1 MTDGCRSRPANHHL
15 ELECITTAVQ
25 VKYKVN
31 LHYDSDGKVKWLVQF
46 DGLKQFVNDILQE
59 DGKWSSPGGKAKSF
73 HTEKVTI
80 TWYADKKTL
89 LFQGS
94 VGNMLKEHIINLLK
108 SDGGTLERRSRN
120 DFGKSSPSSVNR
132 NEETFESTE
141 YGRLSVEMA
150 EAKLEIEILL
160 VIFNRFCDS
169 LKAMEK
175 FYKNYVAEKRDIS
188 TQTSIVFLSVPN
200 EENNS
205 NILSTELFDSEEE
218 IDCTNGALQILEK
231 TGSDIRVQTKVREQS
246 NRNIINNQL
255 SCQEENRRSKIEN
268 IISPTTFETQLREYR
283 EKQNH
288 IFIRNSNLRNQSR
301 KVNGNRS
308 HTSIRKYPSYCSKN
322 RKTARNNSSARS
334 WFAVSGN
341 SKNAATNNNP
351 WQNNLKGYRRVS
363 SSVYQNNQNMARE
376 HNIDRNT
383 NVVSDSSQIN
393 AYFNNHRPSLLNR
406 PNDQMY
412 YTNFRW

>member
-1 MTDGCRSRPANHHL
+1 M
-15 ELECITTAVQ
+15 
-25 VKYKVN
+25 
-31 LHYDSDGKVKWLVQF
+31 
-46 DGLKQFVNDILQE
+46 
-59 DGKWSSPGGKAKSF
+59 
-73 HTEKVTI
+73 
-80 TWYADKKTL
+80 
-89 LFQGS
+89 
-94 VGNMLKEHIINLLK
+94 
-108 SDGGTLERRSRN
+108 
-120 DFGKSSPSSVNR
+120 NR

-141 YGRLSVEMA
+141 YRRLSIEMA
-150 EAKLEIEILL
+150 EAKLDIEILRVTL
-160 VIFNRFCDS
+160 NRFCDS

-188 TQTSIVFLSVPN
+188 TQTSIVSLSVPN

-205 NILSTELFDSEEE
+205 NIPSTELFDSEEE
-218 IDCTNGALQILEK
+218 IDCTNGAPQILGK
-231 TGSDIRVQTKVREQS
+231 TESDVQVQSKVREQS
-246 NRNIINNQL
+246 NRNIINNQP

-301 KVNGNRS
+301 KVNGNWS
-308 HTSIRKYPSYCSKN
+308 YTSIRKYSSYYSKN
-322 RKTARNNSSARS
+322 KKTARNDGSARS

-406 PNDQMY
+406 PNDQMH
-412 YTNFRW
+412 YTNFRWWHTNHRPRSWMNYLNLVSRITRS

>member
-1 MTDGCRSRPANHHL
+1 MADGCRFRAAQHHL
-15 ELECITTAVQ
+15 ELERITTAVR

-31 LHYDSDGKVKWLVQF
+31 LHYDSDSKVKWLGQF

-59 DGKWSSPGGKAKSF
+59 DGRWSSPGGKAKSF

-80 TWYADKKTL
+80 TWYADRKTL

-94 VGNMLKEHIINLLK
+94 VGNKLKEHIINLLK
-108 SDGGTLERRSRN
+108 SDGGTFERRSHI
-120 DFGKSSPSSVNR
+120 DFGQSSLSSVNR

-141 YGRLSVEMA
+141 YRRLSVEMA
-150 EAKLEIEILL
+150 EAKLDIEILRVTL
-160 VIFNRFCDS
+160 NRFCDS

-188 TQTSIVFLSVPN
+188 TQTSIVSLSVTD

-205 NILSTELFDSEEE
+205 NIPSTELFDS
-218 IDCTNGALQILEK
+218 
-231 TGSDIRVQTKVREQS
+231 
-246 NRNIINNQL
+246 
-255 SCQEENRRSKIEN
+255 
-268 IISPTTFETQLREYR
+268 TTFETQLREYR
-283 EKQNH
+283 EMQNH
-288 IFIRNSNLRNQSR
+288 VFIRKSNLRNQIR
-301 KVNGNRS
+301 KANGNRS
-308 HTSIRKYPSYCSKN
+308 RTSIGKYPRYCSKN

-363 SSVYQNNQNMARE
+363 SSVYQNNQSMARQ
-376 HNIDRNT
+376 HSIDRNT
-383 NVVSDSSQIN
+383 NVVTDSSQIN
-393 AYFNNHRPSLLNR
+393 AYFSNHRPSLLNR
-406 PNDQMY
+406 PNDQMH
-412 YTNFRW
+412 YTNFRWRHTNHRPRSWMNYLNLVSRITRS